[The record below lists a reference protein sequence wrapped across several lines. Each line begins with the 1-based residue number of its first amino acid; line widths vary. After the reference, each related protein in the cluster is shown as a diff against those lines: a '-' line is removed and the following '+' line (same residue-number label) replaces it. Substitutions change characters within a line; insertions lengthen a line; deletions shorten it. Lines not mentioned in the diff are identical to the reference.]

1 MHSVVPKRKITLG
14 TMLPLKSVE
23 TESGMADTLAET
35 GTGTGVC
42 RKKPKEYFDDAKTN
56 AEVIPCI
63 IGSSTKLKL
72 SKMIVSLLR
81 RKVREC
87 AYGMVQAN
95 VPCLARNQA
104 SRRILFRSVGINIF
118 NPTRKRPTPATGVS
132 TPMNVGQKCL
142 KRNILRRFFL
152 RSSLDFLK

>member
-1 MHSVVPKRKITLG
+1 MMTPKIRGKHILDVDVYTSSEDEEESEEDESKMNSVVSKRKIMLG

-42 RKKPKEYFDDAKTN
+42 RKKPKEHFDDAKTI

-72 SKMIVSLLR
+72 SKMIASLLR
-81 RKVREC
+81 RKGREC
-87 AYGMVQAN
+87 AYVN
-95 VPCLARNQA
+95 
-104 SRRILFRSVGINIF
+104 RSISAGGGGLCHEWQN
-118 NPTRKRPTPATGVS
+118 
-132 TPMNVGQKCL
+132 
-142 KRNILRRFFL
+142 
-152 RSSLDFLK
+152 

>member
-1 MHSVVPKRKITLG
+1 MNSVVSKRKITLG

-42 RKKPKEYFDDAKTN
+42 RKKPKEYFDDAKTI

-72 SKMIVSLLR
+72 SKMIASLLR
-81 RKVREC
+81 RKGREC
-87 AYGMVQAN
+87 AYVN
-95 VPCLARNQA
+95 
-104 SRRILFRSVGINIF
+104 RSISAGGGGGIM
-118 NPTRKRPTPATGVS
+118 S
-132 TPMNVGQKCL
+132 
-142 KRNILRRFFL
+142 
-152 RSSLDFLK
+152 